1 MLRRLRNVLE
11 QLVRLG
17 APPHEV
23 EALLN
28 NCTRPEALPSI
39 AKATRK
45 LIQVALDDIYLE
57 ADQRDAGE
65 AIALED
71 TARVLEELITQL
83 DASGLADGVP
93 RGMLWEFQR
102 DGLLPYER
110 NTVPEAQRTPVEQ
123 EMLVDMESSLA
134 GNVPVSLDAET
145 IEVLVDEAGWE
156 ALAIP
161 VEEDHEP
168 DQNIQVDTVVPNSAD
183 SSSSQSDE
191 RAELEAELARLD
203 ASWNHRQ
210 EPAVE
215 QATDPALAALEARL
229 SGLDL

>member
-1 MLRRLRNVLE
+1 MD
-11 QLVRLG
+11 
-17 APPHEV
+17 
-23 EALLN
+23 ALLN

-39 AKATRK
+39 ARATRK

-93 RGMLWEFQR
+93 SGMLWEFQR

-110 NTVPEAQRTPVEQ
+110 NSIPDDQRTPVEQ
-123 EMLVDMESSLA
+123 DMLNGMESSLA
-134 GNVPVSLDAET
+134 GQVPVSLDAVAET
-145 IEVLVDEAGWE
+145 AEVDASGWEQMPTPVDE
-156 ALAIP
+156 
-161 VEEDHEP
+161 DEP
-168 DQNIQVDTVVPNSAD
+168 DAKQSTPTSAPVTT
-183 SSSSQSDE
+183 SETEHSDE
-191 RAELEAELARLD
+191 RAQLEAELARLD
-203 ASWNHRQ
+203 ASWDRRK

-215 QATDPALAALEARL
+215 QTTDPALAALEARL
-229 SGLDL
+229 SNLEF